1 MSCSKSEDAVQPAE
15 FVHHSSDARAGLRPS
30 TYPPW
35 DIHDGSLQ
43 HLIEELRAE
52 RRGRVD
58 HNERVEIADEFD
70 AAIAALKERDRADA
84 PPRPPE

>member
-15 FVHHSSDARAGLRPS
+15 IVHHSSDARAGLRPS

-43 HLIEELRAE
+43 HLIEELRAY
-52 RRGRVD
+52 